1 MLVRA
6 ETLLR
11 GGHPDLH
18 KQGGAVVAERF
29 CKELLI
35 KTRREDGDAAS
46 LNDYGGSHPGKL
58 RAIGGAVNP
67 AKHDDAV
74 PAAGMLKVALGDLKF
89 LKKEYL

>member
-1 MLVRA
+1 MQHLSMTMGGRIFA
-6 ETLLR
+6 TCPRRSKLTLD
-11 GGHPDLH
+11 P
-18 KQGGAVVAERF
+18 
-29 CKELLI
+29 
-35 KTRREDGDAAS
+35 
-46 LNDYGGSHPGKL
+46 SHPGKL

>member
-18 KQGGAVVAERF
+18 KQGGAVVRDAAERF

-46 LNDYGGSHPGKL
+46 LNDYGGKNL
-58 RAIGGAVNP
+58 RDLSPPVEIDTRPVASR
-67 AKHDDAV
+67 K
-74 PAAGMLKVALGDLKF
+74 AARHWRGSQPR
-89 LKKEYL
+89 ETR